1 MRISSAT
8 FYNSSLPAM
17 QANQSSIARLNE
29 QVATGQRILAPKDD
43 PLDTK
48 QAMELSNR
56 VAVREQ
62 QLANQEKAELSLKME
77 ATVLNTIHTTLT
89 KARSLVVSSVASQDD
104 TLQAQHGDRMAAY
117 YTQLKDLINTRDS
130 NGAYL
135 FAGERV
141 ATRPFEHTQVYPDT
155 SGTAS
160 VSTNYLGTPY
170 GNLADPAG
178 GREITVSQDRAIQ
191 VSDNLDPVL
200 RSGSV
205 GGVPGNSDND
215 LLRIM
220 DQFAID
226 IRDTSMTATQK
237 QFSIKYTIDALTNA
251 LDSLTT
257 IESRVAATQA
267 ELEDITSTTEGLQ
280 LLEKNAL
287 SDLTLVDKTAAIV
300 EMQSRQTAL
309 QAAQQAYAQ
318 TSKLSLFSY
327 M

>member
-8 FYNSSLPAM
+8 FYNSTLPAM
-17 QANQSSIARLNE
+17 QTAQSTIARLNE

-56 VAVREQ
+56 VATREQ
-62 QLANQEKAELSLKME
+62 YLANQQKAELSLKME
-77 ATVLNTIHTTLT
+77 ATVLETIHTTLT
-89 KARSLVVSSVASQDD
+89 KARSLAVSSVASQDD

-117 YTQLKDLINTRDS
+117 YSQLKDLINTRDS

-141 ATRPFEHTQVYPDT
+141 TTRPFEHTQAYPG
-155 SGTAS
+155 GTAS
-160 VSTNYLGTPY
+160 TATNYLGTPY
-170 GNLADPAG
+170 GDLNDPAG

-191 VSDNLDPVL
+191 ISDNLDPVL

-205 GGVPGNSDND
+205 GGVPGNSDSD

-220 DQFAID
+220 DQFAMD
-226 IRDTSMTATQK
+226 IRDTSSSAAQK
-237 QFSIKYTIDALTNA
+237 QFSIKFTIDSLTNA
-251 LDSLTT
+251 IDSLTT
-257 IESRVAATQA
+257 VQSRVAASLS
-267 ELEDITSTTEGLQ
+267 ELEDITTTTENLQ

-287 SDLTLVDKTAAIV
+287 SDLTLVDKAAAIV

-318 TSKLSLFSY
+318 TSKLSLFSF